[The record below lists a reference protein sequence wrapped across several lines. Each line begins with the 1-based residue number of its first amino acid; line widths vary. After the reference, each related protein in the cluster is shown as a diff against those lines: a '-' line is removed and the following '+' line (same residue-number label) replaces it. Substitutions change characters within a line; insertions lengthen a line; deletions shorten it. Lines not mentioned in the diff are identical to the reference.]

1 MIKMHTFPAA
11 RKKIHTSY
19 TQHCY
24 CPFNAT
30 SFNIPSLLLTKKYTL
45 LTHGRVA
52 DPSML
57 RLVPLIHGLVS
68 APSMLHGV
76 FLAFFLFASLA
87 VTSKHAALE
96 GANQARESRA
106 HACIFF

>member
-1 MIKMHTFPAA
+1 MHTHVFTHVSTNA
-11 RKKIHTSY
+11 RTYVHT
-19 TQHCY
+19 
-24 CPFNAT
+24 
-30 SFNIPSLLLTKKYTL
+30 LLLTKKYTL

-76 FLAFFLFASLA
+76 FLAFFLSFC

-96 GANQARESRA
+96 GAEQARESRA
-106 HACIFF
+106 HACTFF